1 VASSSWLAAARQTA
15 SRAAEAPDP
24 LFELLKSA
32 DAGVRTRA
40 ARDIGKTTPEGAVP
54 ALAQALRDPSEKVRR
69 EVVLALAS
77 IHLPDSLDALTAA
90 THDTDPDVRLLA
102 VKSAVGYYTGQVP
115 KAGFAGTMRKGL
127 GRAKSLF
134 VADNTQ
140 IDPGTP
146 VEPKVVSALESAL
159 KETRSIRVSRE
170 AAKGLGILLAGA
182 AAPELVRSAH
192 SPDEELARQ
201 SLNALAKIKDRS
213 AGSQLI
219 DLLDSRDKDVRR
231 DAAVTAGILRTREAL
246 PKLQT
251 IVEHD
256 PDSKDRQKALE
267 GLAYIGD
274 RVSVPIFIK
283 ELWSQDGKDLR
294 IFGAEGLARAA
305 DPNTLP
311 ELQKAV
317 IVEKDARVRLAI
329 QFAITAQGKDDFLS
343 TMLNELGSRV
353 RGDIAEAYFIELA
366 RNPKFLPKLYPYLRS
381 QDAAVRRRLARV
393 LMFSGDATSLEPL
406 DQLARD
412 PNPDVATAALRAKQA
427 IRARGSQ

>member
-1 VASSSWLAAARQTA
+1 
-15 SRAAEAPDP
+15 
-24 LFELLKSA
+24 
-32 DAGVRTRA
+32 
-40 ARDIGKTTPEGAVP
+40 
-54 ALAQALRDPSEKVRR
+54 
-69 EVVLALAS
+69 
-77 IHLPDSLDALTAA
+77 
-90 THDTDPDVRLLA
+90 
-102 VKSAVGYYTGQVP
+102 
-115 KAGFAGTMRKGL
+115 
-127 GRAKSLF
+127 
-134 VADNTQ
+134 
-140 IDPGTP
+140 
-146 VEPKVVSALESAL
+146 
-159 KETRSIRVSRE
+159 
-170 AAKGLGILLAGA
+170 
-182 AAPELVRSAH
+182 
-192 SPDEELARQ
+192 
-201 SLNALAKIKDRS
+201 
-213 AGSQLI
+213 LI

-246 PKLQT
+246 PKLQS

-317 IVEKDARVRLAI
+317 IAEKDARVRLAI

-366 RNPKFLPKLYPYLRS
+366 RNPKFLPKLYPYLRT

-412 PNPDVATAALRAKQA
+412 PNPDVATTALRAKQA